1 MLPGHYRAVSQAPGA
16 REDGVAWGG
25 SAGLL
30 QEGDREGPGEGDPHC
45 PCCSFVKLLP
55 GFVLECLRDVPGHL
69 LEASSA

>member
-16 REDGVAWGG
+16 RKAGV
-25 SAGLL
+25 L
-30 QEGDREGPGEGDPHC
+30 QEGAREGPGEGDPHC

-55 GFVLECLRDVPGHL
+55 GFVLECLQDVPGHL